1 MAERHR
7 RTFLLFLTFLKI
19 GAFTWGG
26 GYAMI
31 PLIRRELVEKQKVL
45 SEDAFLEALSIAQS
59 LPGALAVNT
68 ASLVGLMIGGVTLQL
83 AFVLATALPS
93 FFSIVVLAFFFLRFR
108 ELPLVQAFFRGA
120 LAVVVS
126 VIVLAVWQIGRKAAE
141 DSVDLVLTVVLLGFL
156 LVTGIHPL
164 FVVLL
169 GGGLG
174 LFLRR

>member
-1 MAERHR
+1 MSERHR

-59 LPGALAVNT
+59 LPGAVAVNT
-68 ASLVGLMIGGVTLQL
+68 ASLVGLMIGGVTMQL
-83 AFVLATALPS
+83 LFILATALPS
-93 FFSIVVLAFFFLRFR
+93 FFSIVVLAFLFLRFR
-108 ELPLVQAFFRGA
+108 ELPLIQAFFRGA

-126 VIVLAVWQIGRKAAE
+126 LIVLAVWQIGKKATE
-141 DSVDLVLTVVLLGFL
+141 DWIDLAVAFALLVLLLR
-156 LVTGIHPL
+156 TGIHPL
-164 FVVLL
+164 YVVLL
-169 GGGLG
+169 GGGFGVL
-174 LFLRR
+174 LRR